1 MPSNSPQ
8 PAATEALPGVL
19 YVVATPIGHR
29 DDITVRALN
38 VLRTADCIAAEDTRL
53 TGRLLAHHGIQAHLI
68 SYHEHNEQQRTPHLL
83 ARLQDGRSVALVSDA
98 GTPSLSDPGYIL
110 VREAAAAGIR
120 ICPVPGP
127 SAALAALSVS
137 GLATDAFIFLGF
149 PPRKRRRLEQHLRSL
164 QNEPR
169 TLIWYESPRRLG
181 GLLEALLKVLGDRPA
196 VVGREMTKRYEEF
209 LRGSLSQ
216 VAARLRA
223 RPDIKGE
230 ITLLV
235 AGCPKTGVVDHD
247 ALSEVIRERLA
258 ADHPPASALARE
270 LAAQFDLPRSRI
282 YDMIMDIKQN

>member
-1 MPSNSPQ
+1 M

-19 YVVATPIGHR
+19 YVVATPIGHQ
-29 DDITVRALN
+29 DDITVRALH

-68 SYHEHNEQQRTPHLL
+68 SYHEHNEHQRTPQLL
-83 ARLQDGRSVALVSDA
+83 TRLQDGQSIALVSDA

-120 ICPVPGP
+120 ICPVPGA

-137 GLATDAFIFLGF
+137 GLATDTFVFLGF
-149 PPRKRRRLEQHLRSL
+149 PPRKRRRLEEHLRDL
-164 QNEPR
+164 LNEPR

-181 GLLEALLKVLGDRPA
+181 GLLEALLKVMGDRPA

-209 LRGSLSQ
+209 LRGTLSQ
-216 VAARLRA
+216 LAARLKG
-223 RPDIKGE
+223 RPNVKGE

-235 AGCPKTGVVDHD
+235 AGSPKSGVVDRG
-247 ALSEVIRERLA
+247 ALTEVIRERLA

-282 YDMIMDIKQN
+282 YDLIMEIKRT